1 MQKWPQFRNE
11 SPDLQGCD
19 RHSIGLN
26 AMNEQLKADLSS
38 QQGRSSLRDVWPE
51 VPAGTVVYAN
61 GAVGCLWL
69 PGELSNRINRHP
81 RGGGKGHMQGPEQQ
95 RQCKDQQSSHF
106 TIDPY
111 CCTVFLKS
119 FLLSDPEAA
128 ARGQT
133 SHQCNYSPA
142 LASPTRRLC

>member
-1 MQKWPQFRNE
+1 MQKWPQFRKE

-26 AMNEQLKADLSS
+26 AMDEQLKADLSS

-61 GAVGCLWL
+61 GAVVCLWL

-81 RGGGKGHMQGPEQQ
+81 RGGGKGHNAGTRATTPVQGSA
-95 RQCKDQQSSHF
+95 KF
-106 TIDPY
+106 TLHHRSI
-111 CCTVFLKS
+111 
-119 FLLSDPEAA
+119 LL
-128 ARGQT
+128 
-133 SHQCNYSPA
+133 YSISQVI
-142 LASPTRRLC
+142 SPLGS